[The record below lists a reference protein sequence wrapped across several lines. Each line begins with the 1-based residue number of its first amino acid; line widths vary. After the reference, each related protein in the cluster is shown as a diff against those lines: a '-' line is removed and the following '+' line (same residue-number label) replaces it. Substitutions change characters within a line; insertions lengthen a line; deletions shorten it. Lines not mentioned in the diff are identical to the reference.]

1 MLGPVPPLWEAGAIP
16 DNLRPMAPS
25 TPRSAYMRAHTMSE
39 PSRPAHLAQHA
50 QVSVRR
56 VRPGSNR
63 KGTALSSGRW
73 DGSVT
78 ASPRRGPWNTCHRAP
93 VEISSSGEAQ
103 VAREAHTFVNRHES
117 AWGNPVGAT
126 TYHSPRQAILAAAFG
141 SDGSVTM
148 RTANFQLVTKLR
160 RSSPPPVGGKGSSL
174 MPQSLTTAGSATTR
188 RRHSKAG
195 SGRGGGSPVFSGITS
210 DAAVIRRTRL
220 DPVGLGDTVSRKSVN
235 FGRGAVDPA
244 SDFGDSERADGL
256 VDDEPSSSGGFGVKR
271 DVLIAE
277 LTLSTVKGEDTAMSV
292 GAKSRGEMQRLRQER
307 SAASGV
313 SGTSRDTVLLR
324 TKQKYANS
332 TRLLGK
338 NAPTNKSQAPA
349 GDAADS
355 LAGAADV
362 SEQAAPELARSK
374 THKVVARREVDT
386 DDIVGALSGIMSAT
400 QTEKHRRQLLADD
413 ASQAAKIQVRLH
425 TACSKRAPAA
435 CGCRPGGNQH
445 EGISTFFDSCRL
457 CSSASNP
464 SVHLSRRHKGHSY
477 RCCVLGIGDSGH
489 WSGINL

>member
-1 MLGPVPPLWEAGAIP
+1 
-16 DNLRPMAPS
+16 
-25 TPRSAYMRAHTMSE
+25 
-39 PSRPAHLAQHA
+39 
-50 QVSVRR
+50 
-56 VRPGSNR
+56 
-63 KGTALSSGRW
+63 
-73 DGSVT
+73 
-78 ASPRRGPWNTCHRAP
+78 
-93 VEISSSGEAQ
+93 
-103 VAREAHTFVNRHES
+103 
-117 AWGNPVGAT
+117 
-126 TYHSPRQAILAAAFG
+126 
-141 SDGSVTM
+141 
-148 RTANFQLVTKLR
+148 
-160 RSSPPPVGGKGSSL
+160 
-174 MPQSLTTAGSATTR
+174 
-188 RRHSKAG
+188 
-195 SGRGGGSPVFSGITS
+195 
-210 DAAVIRRTRL
+210 
-220 DPVGLGDTVSRKSVN
+220 VN

-413 ASQAAKIQVRLH
+413 ASQAAKIQSIMNLTKVKRGDDSLDVAVTAAYNISLDAQTALPLWEAKALAETLYKVAIQIVPEAVRSFH
-425 TACSKRAPAA
+425 TAEYAGSAHKLQFSNACAVGAKQLISGPLHLEPTSGRGRLEVQCPQTADGLLRCPSLGALVQHMVVDYNMASPAVEALKRL
-435 CGCRPGGNQH
+435 
-445 EGISTFFDSCRL
+445 EVDI
-457 CSSASNP
+457 
-464 SVHLSRRHKGHSY
+464 K
-477 RCCVLGIGDSGH
+477 
-489 WSGINL
+489 